1 MREGLWQFWKC
12 FKFNFSASFI
22 EGLPQSVYRSTM
34 HQRVLT
40 FSTKKHASFE
50 SNSLINGQI
59 IVSNPNRTGLSL
71 VFQLNWLNIW
81 LHWYTLKVQAL
92 QTPPCLNT
100 WTVYWAPA
108 LYLSVSEW
116 FLLFTKNHWTA
127 WRKCVQPER
136 LGWAGR
142 VGNASIHLFIFH
154 RKQFWRQSCKKMAS
168 PQLGNRDSQ
177 NKFARK
183 LSKVCHS
190 RRSSNITFLINLGEG
205 GKKENMLYFRLPPTH
220 SKLFFNAPIS
230 APIGALEFGL
240 SRIYCCSV
248 SPSLSLWGVYQRV
261 LREVYSHWE
270 IVGHLSGVRRVTG

>member
-1 MREGLWQFWKC
+1 MVKSLCPTPIEQGYRWCFSWIGLIVGC
-12 FKFNFSASFI
+12 TETHTRFKHCRRPS
-22 EGLPQSVYRSTM
+22 
-34 HQRVLT
+34 
-40 FSTKKHASFE
+40 
-50 SNSLINGQI
+50 
-59 IVSNPNRTGLSL
+59 
-71 VFQLNWLNIW
+71 
-81 LHWYTLKVQAL
+81 
-92 QTPPCLNT
+92 CLNT

-190 RRSSNITFLINLGEG
+190 RRSC
-205 GKKENMLYFRLPPTH
+205 NMIFTQMLL
-220 SKLFFNAPIS
+220 
-230 APIGALEFGL
+230 
-240 SRIYCCSV
+240 
-248 SPSLSLWGVYQRV
+248 
-261 LREVYSHWE
+261 
-270 IVGHLSGVRRVTG
+270 